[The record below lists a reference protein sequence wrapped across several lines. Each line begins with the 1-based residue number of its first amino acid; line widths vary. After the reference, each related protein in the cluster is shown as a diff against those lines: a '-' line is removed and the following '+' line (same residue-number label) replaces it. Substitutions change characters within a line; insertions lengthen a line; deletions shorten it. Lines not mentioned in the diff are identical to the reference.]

1 MDFKNG
7 KNILGSEIGL
17 ITKTITVPG
26 SYASYNTVNGRKI
39 VPAGAVFASPFD
51 GLLFQDVDITDG
63 DKLGSL
69 IIAGHYLRANL
80 PYSITDSQ
88 VSAFSAIGLYN
99 FSEGSVVRPSFG
111 TAGLTALSAPVL
123 TSTTST
129 INIASVSG
137 AINYT
142 VYNASKIALATSTA
156 STYTASTTG
165 TYYVGANG
173 DNITYKN
180 SPLASIA
187 ITVG

>member
-17 ITKTITVPG
+17 VTKTITVPG

-39 VPAGAVFASPFD
+39 VPAGAVFESPFG
-51 GLLFQDVDITDG
+51 GLLFEDVDITDG
-63 DKLGSL
+63 DRLGAL
-69 IIAGHYLRANL
+69 ITKGQYLRANL

-88 VSAFSAIGLYN
+88 VSAFSANGLYN

-111 TAGLTALSAPVL
+111 TAGITALSAPSL

-129 INIASVSG
+129 INIGSVSG

-142 VYNASKIALATSTA
+142 VYNASKIALVTSTA
-156 STYTASTTG
+156 STYTASASG

-173 DNITYKN
+173 DNINHKN